1 VDHLFD
7 GSEPVTRHQ
16 ANVIALV
23 PPAATRAARAEPA
36 ISSHA
41 TDDAVVAMLASCER
55 YAASY
60 AAQRRQP
67 IGCDPALGPILLDVL
82 RGIAALTRDGAIRDQ
97 AFEIISGHALD
108 LEE

>member
-1 VDHLFD
+1 M
-7 GSEPVTRHQ
+7 TRHQ

-23 PPAATRAARAEPA
+23 PPAASCAVRAEPA
-36 ISSHA
+36 LSTQA
-41 TDDAVVAMLASCER
+41 TDDAVVAMLAACDR

-60 AAQRRQP
+60 AEQRRQP

-82 RGIAALTRDGAIRDQ
+82 RGITALTRDRAIRDQ
-97 AFEIISGHALD
+97 AFEVISGHALD

>member
-1 VDHLFD
+1 M
-7 GSEPVTRHQ
+7 TRHQ

-36 ISSHA
+36 ISNHA
-41 TDDAVVAMLASCER
+41 TDDAVVMMIASCER